1 MTSSLPEPQV
11 WRNGVLVREKDLD
24 ASGNPPPAE
33 EPQMTDEWVPLRLSD
48 MHSGIVDGFTVG
60 IHQRINE
67 ETGRHEA
74 KAWAIA
80 STGDGDQLLESA
92 VYGLVLEADEKP
104 VTPPDLSM
112 YTLTI
117 RDHLGTATD
126 QLVAAA
132 VRRSHMTPSERSGLD
147 MIQEARK
154 LSLDARRIEA
164 VWRAEQER
172 LAEEKRLD
180 AEALDLYRKWE
191 RGRALVEK
199 AKGKKNG

>member
-33 EPQMTDEWVPLRLSD
+33 EPQMTDEW
-48 MHSGIVDGFTVG
+48 
-60 IHQRINE
+60 
-67 ETGRHEA
+67 
-74 KAWAIA
+74 
-80 STGDGDQLLESA
+80 
-92 VYGLVLEADEKP
+92 P

-132 VRRSHMTPSERSGLD
+132 VRRSHMTKDERSGLD
-147 MIQEARK
+147 MIQEART

-191 RGRALVEK
+191 R
-199 AKGKKNG
+199 